1 MRERRARSDD
11 AAADLLGTYLLAGL
25 TIVLASGLAI
35 LVGANLA
42 APPSAPRAT
51 FEVAAAAGSDL
62 ANVTHAGGE
71 ALALADVR
79 VEWRVADAVV
89 AATLLAKDGPAGAT
103 TWLPGEALRY
113 RLPAPVADGGTVT
126 VRVSAATATSLVAV
140 ASRAVELP
148 TAASA
153 PPAPSLTIVSLAPA
167 TAPADG
173 STPVTL
179 RARIAPA
186 NGLALLDFATV
197 DLTPIGLGVRALADD
212 GLEGDAVPADG
223 EFAARFTVPSAVGV
237 GNYAFIVRAA
247 EAGGALASQGITL
260 GVTSSSGSGGGGGGG
275 LGSGGGVGNV
285 ALATKVTTGI
295 AFTGLPSSANV
306 TKFRVSNLTWDQQI
320 PGLLQNDIMLV
331 KVTDRNN
338 RSWTAD
344 VQFEPRN
351 GQLAIRGFDIY
362 SAQGGCSWTPPQ
374 SLILNAPIDLLHP
387 PDTGALGNPQS
398 NSPLIPGGL
407 PACTLLAPGKYSAS
421 YANAGLTDPVT
432 VTVLR
437 LGENTGADEKTAVVN
452 ADFSFG

>member
-1 MRERRARSDD
+1 MRERRAGSDD

-25 TIVLASGLAI
+25 TILLASGLAI
-35 LVGANLA
+35 LVGGNLA
-42 APPSAPRAT
+42 APASPPRAT
-51 FEVAAAAGSDL
+51 FEVEAASGSDL

-71 ALALADVR
+71 ALTLADLR
-79 VEWRVADAVV
+79 VEWRVADALVP
-89 AATLLAKDGPAGAT
+89 ATLLAKDGPAGAT

-113 RLPAPVADGGTVT
+113 RLPAPVADGGTVA
-126 VRVSAATATSLVAV
+126 VRVSVASTTALVAV

-153 PPAPSLTIVSLAPA
+153 PPAPALAIVSLAPA
-167 TAPADG
+167 SAPADG

-186 NGLALLDFATV
+186 GGLALLDFATV
-197 DLTPIGLGVRALADD
+197 DLAPIGLGVRELRDD

-223 EFAARFTVPSAVGV
+223 EFATRFTVPSAVGV

-247 EAGGALASQGITL
+247 EAGGAVASQGITL
-260 GVTSSSGSGGGGGGG
+260 GVTSSMGGGGGGG
-275 LGSGGGVGNV
+275 LGSGGGGGNV

-362 SAQGGCSWTPPQ
+362 SAQGGCSWTPAQ

-387 PDTGALGNPQS
+387 PGTGALGTPQS